1 MKMSHKLSNRKP
13 AEVVRP
19 SVYLKDE
26 LKARHWD
33 NLWYLNYIFGSCS
46 RDIIDII
53 YNGASITD
61 KTARVIAKEL
71 GTSAELWLNLQ
82 KAWDE
87 RK

>member
-1 MKMSHKLSNRKP
+1 MSHKLSNRKP

-87 RK
+87 RS

>member
-1 MKMSHKLSNRKP
+1 MSHKLSNRKP

-71 GTSAELWLNLQ
+71 ETSPELWLNLQ

-87 RK
+87 RNKP

>member
-1 MKMSHKLSNRKP
+1 MSHKLSNRKP

>member
-1 MKMSHKLSNRKP
+1 MKMSHKLGNRKP
-13 AEVVRP
+13 AEVIHP
-19 SVYLKDE
+19 SIYLKDE

-33 NLWYLNYIFGSCS
+33 NIWYLNYIFGPHSL
-46 RDIIDII
+46 DIIDII

-87 RK
+87 RS

>member
-1 MKMSHKLSNRKP
+1 MSDRKP
-13 AEVVRP
+13 AEVVHP

-33 NLWYLNYIFGSCS
+33 NLWYLNYIFGSYS
-46 RDIIDII
+46 QDIIGII

-61 KTARVIAKEL
+61 KTAKVIAKKL
-71 GTSAELWLNLQ
+71 DTSPELWLNLQ

-87 RK
+87 RNK

>member
-1 MKMSHKLSNRKP
+1 MSHKLSNRKP
-13 AEVVRP
+13 AKVIHP
-19 SVYLKDE
+19 SVYLKYE
-26 LKARHWD
+26 LRARHRD
-33 NLWYLNYIFGSCS
+33 DLWNLNYIFGPYS

-87 RK
+87 RS